1 MLEITK
7 QLKFDKNGLIPA
19 VVQDYNDG
27 AILMVAYMNA
37 ESFEKTLKTK
47 KATYWSRSRQKFW
60 IKGEESGNIQKVKE
74 IYYDC
79 DADCILLKVIQ
90 VGGSA
95 CHTGYRSCFYR
106 KLSFTGNTR
115 IVGKALYTEDFKLEE
130 AIRTLNKK

>member
-79 DADCILLKVIQ
+79 DADCILLKVHQ
-90 VGGSA
+90 VGDSA

-115 IVGKALYTEDFKLEE
+115 IVGKKIFDP
-130 AIRTLNKK
+130 KKVYGK

>member
-1 MLEITK
+1 MSWGKVNMLEITK

-60 IKGEESGNIQKVKE
+60 VKGEESGNIQKVKE

-115 IVGKALYTEDFKLEE
+115 IVGKKVFDP
-130 AIRTLNKK
+130 KKIYGK

>member
-7 QLKFDKNGLIPA
+7 QLKFDKDGLIPA
-19 VVQDYNDG
+19 VVQDYKDG
-27 AILMVAYMNA
+27 TILMVAYMNA
-37 ESFEKTLKTK
+37 ASFEKTLKTK

-79 DADCILLKVIQ
+79 DADCILIKVHQ
-90 VGGSA
+90 VGDSA
-95 CHTGYRSCFYR
+95 CHTGHRSCFYR

-115 IVGKALYTEDFKLEE
+115 IVGKKVFDP
-130 AIRTLNKK
+130 KKVYGK

>member
-19 VVQDYNDG
+19 VVQDYKDG
-27 AILMVAYMNA
+27 TILMVAYMNA

-90 VGGSA
+90 VGNSA

-106 KLSFTGNTR
+106 KLSFTGKTR
-115 IVGKALYTEDFKLEE
+115 IVGEKIFDP
-130 AIRTLNKK
+130 KKVYGK

>member
-7 QLKFDKNGLIPA
+7 QLKYDKNGLIPA
-19 VVQDYNDG
+19 VVQDYKDG
-27 AILMVAYMNA
+27 TVLMVAYMNA
-37 ESFEKTLKTK
+37 EAFEKTLKTK
-47 KATYWSRSRQKFW
+47 KATYWRKKKKKFW

-90 VGGSA
+90 VGDSA

-106 KLSFTGNTR
+106 KISFTGNTR
-115 IVGKALYTEDFKLEE
+115 VVGKKIFDP
-130 AIRTLNKK
+130 KKVYGK

>member
-60 IKGEESGNIQKVKE
+60 VKGEESGNIQKVKE

-79 DADCILLKVIQ
+79 DADCILLKVIHRTDCQ
-90 VGGSA
+90 MSLQQKQGKRTSYPG
-95 CHTGYRSCFYR
+95 
-106 KLSFTGNTR
+106 K
-115 IVGKALYTEDFKLEE
+115 KAL
-130 AIRTLNKK
+130 

>member
-27 AILMVAYMNA
+27 AVLMVAYMNA
-37 ESFEKTLKTK
+37 ESFERTLKTK

-60 IKGEESGNIQKVKE
+60 VKGEESGNIQKVKE

-115 IVGKALYTEDFKLEE
+115 IVGKKVFDPKKYTGNRNFYK
-130 AIRTLNKK
+130 AKI

>member
-7 QLKFDKNGLIPA
+7 QLKYDKNGLIPV
-19 VVQDYNDG
+19 VVQDYKDG
-27 AILMVAYMNA
+27 TVLMVAYMNA
-37 ESFEKTLKTK
+37 EAFEKTLKTK

-90 VGGSA
+90 VGDSA

-106 KLSFTGNTR
+106 KISFTGNTR
-115 IVGKALYTEDFKLEE
+115 VVGKKIFDP
-130 AIRTLNKK
+130 KKVYGK

>member
-115 IVGKALYTEDFKLEE
+115 IVGKKVL
-130 AIRTLNKK
+130 IQKKFTGNRKCLK

>member
-19 VVQDYNDG
+19 VVQDYKDG

-37 ESFEKTLKTK
+37 ESFERTLKTK

-60 IKGEESGNIQKVKE
+60 VKGEESGNIQKVKE

-95 CHTGYRSCFYR
+95 CHTGE
-106 KLSFTGNTR
+106 L
-115 IVGKALYTEDFKLEE
+115 
-130 AIRTLNKK
+130 

>member
-7 QLKFDKNGLIPA
+7 QLKFDKSGLIPA

-27 AILMVAYMNA
+27 AVLMVAYMNA

-115 IVGKALYTEDFKLEE
+115 IVGEKVFDP
-130 AIRTLNKK
+130 KKVYGK

>member
-19 VVQDYNDG
+19 VVQDYKDG
-27 AILMVAYMNA
+27 TILMVAYMNA
-37 ESFEKTLKTK
+37 ASFEKTLKTK

-79 DADCILLKVIQ
+79 DADCILLKVYQ
-90 VGGSA
+90 VGDSA
-95 CHTGYRSCFYR
+95 CHTGYRSCFFR

-115 IVGKALYTEDFKLEE
+115 IVGKKIFDP
-130 AIRTLNKK
+130 KKVYGK

>member
-7 QLKFDKNGLIPA
+7 QLKFDKDGLIPA
-19 VVQDYNDG
+19 IVQDFKDG
-27 AILMVAYMNA
+27 QILMVAYMNA
-37 ESFEKTLKTK
+37 ASFEKTLKTK

-79 DADCILLKVIQ
+79 DADCLLIKVNQ

-106 KLSFTGNTR
+106 KLSFNGNSR
-115 IVGKALYTEDFKLEE
+115 IVGKKIFDPQKVYGK
-130 AIRTLNKK
+130 

>member
-7 QLKFDKNGLIPA
+7 QLKFDKDGLIPA
-19 VVQDYNDG
+19 VVQDYKDG
-27 AILMVAYMNA
+27 TVLMVAYMNA
-37 ESFEKTLKTK
+37 ASFEKTLKTK

-79 DADCILLKVIQ
+79 DADCILIKVHQ
-90 VGGSA
+90 VGDSA
-95 CHTGYRSCFYR
+95 CHTGHRSCFYR

-115 IVGKALYTEDFKLEE
+115 IVGKKVFDP
-130 AIRTLNKK
+130 KKVYGK

>member
-79 DADCILLKVIQ
+79 DADCILLKVHQ
-90 VGGSA
+90 VGDSA

-115 IVGKALYTEDFKLEE
+115 IVGKKVFDP
-130 AIRTLNKK
+130 KKVYGK

>member
-1 MLEITK
+1 MSEITK
-7 QLKFDKNGLIPA
+7 QLKFDKDGLIPA
-19 VVQDYNDG
+19 IVQDYKDG
-27 AILMVAYMNA
+27 TVLMVAYMNA
-37 ESFEKTLKTK
+37 ASFEKTLKTK

-79 DADCILLKVIQ
+79 DADCILIKVQQ
-90 VGGSA
+90 VGDSA

-115 IVGKALYTEDFKLEE
+115 VVGKKIFDP
-130 AIRTLNKK
+130 KKVYGK